1 MNLTDINPRPTVN
14 KMNQFVESRY
24 GFKIDFDRMTMPRAQ
39 QLYARLE
46 ENLNQIK
53 RQHGIYNTETNPRY
67 NELFS
72 IKESIGVWIN
82 QNSRML
88 TEGETSSAEVIVA
101 AKGMVD
107 DIQNMA
113 EKISKMQNEDLVAII
128 DGARDQIG
136 IDQAELFKEA
146 ATAALGTLLTT
157 LQQQRESI
165 DMAVRGLAGEQVSG
179 APMAPV
185 STAPASDMD
194 QLGAE
199 PGFAAADAA
208 AGAGDGL
215 GRERR

>member
-165 DMAVRGLAGEQVSG
+165 DMAVRGLAGEQVGG